1 MHLAALD
8 WAIVVA
14 FFVFWLIL
22 GWVVSKRAGE
32 NTEQFFL
39 AGRSMPWWLL
49 GFSLVATTFAADT
62 PLFVAGL
69 VRGEGGV
76 AGNWIWWALLLNGMF
91 TVFVFAKLWRRS
103 GVVTD
108 LEFYE
113 LRYSGRP
120 AAFLR
125 GFRALYLGVLL
136 NTIIMAVVTLA
147 AIKISSVML
156 GLGAMTT
163 VIIACVITAIFSMM
177 GGLKSVVWVD
187 ALVFIVAMVGAIS
200 AAVVAV
206 GLPAVGGMSGLL
218 GHHAV
223 QEKLAMLP
231 RFDFTDPKALNALLE
246 VFLIPILVQWWG
258 AWYPGAEPGGGGYV
272 AQRMLA
278 AKTERH
284 ATGAVLFFNAAHYA
298 LRPWPWILV
307 GLASLIVF
315 PDLASLKRE
324 FPEVPESFVKDD
336 LAYPAML
343 TLMPVGVKGLVM
355 ASLIAAYMST
365 IATHLNWG
373 SSYVVNDFWKRFLRQ
388 GAGEKE
394 FVRVGRITTAIL
406 MLATAIIAP
415 RTESAMKGFNILIQI
430 GAGTGL
436 LSMLRWFWWRINP
449 HAEITGMC
457 VSLAT
462 ACAFAIFA
470 SDETPEWI
478 KLVTGVGLTTIAW
491 LIVMYLTPPDD
502 QHKLRSFYRLVR
514 PGGIGWRHVLQK
526 AAADGDPIEAAPTN
540 VPLALGCIVAGSL
553 TIWGALFATGYLL
566 YGDYWMGSVLTAATV
581 VAGCFLLAT
590 WMRIS
595 ADPEEKHL

>member
-1 MHLAALD
+1 MQLVWID
-8 WAIVVA
+8 WAIILA
-14 FFVFWLIL
+14 FFVFWLVL
-22 GWVVSKRAGE
+22 GAVVSRKAGE
-32 NTEQFFL
+32 STEQFFL
-39 AGRSMPWWLL
+39 AGRNMPWWLL

-113 LRYSGRP
+113 LRYSGP
-120 AAFLR
+120 AAAFLR
-125 GFRALYLGVLL
+125 GFRALYLGLL
-136 NTIIMAVVTLA
+136 VNAIIMAVVTLA
-147 AIKISSVML
+147 AIKISHVML

-163 VIIACVITAIFSMM
+163 VTVACVITAIFSMM
-177 GGLKSVVWVD
+177 GGLTSVLWVD
-187 ALVFIVAMVGAIS
+187 AFMFVVAMIGSIS

-206 GLPAVGGMSGLL
+206 NLPAVGGMKGLL
-218 GHHAV
+218 SHPAIHG
-223 QEKLAMLP
+223 KLGMVP
-231 RFDFTDPKALNALLE
+231 TFDWSDPQTRNALLD
-246 VFLIPILVQWWG
+246 VFLIPLLVQWWG

-278 AKTERH
+278 AKNERH

-307 GLASLIVF
+307 GLASLAVF
-315 PDLASLKRE
+315 PDLASLRHE
-324 FPEVPESFVKDD
+324 FPNVPESYVKDD

-343 TLMPVGVKGLVM
+343 TFLPVGLKGLVM

-373 SSYVVNDFWKRFLRQ
+373 SSYVVNDFWKRFLRK

-394 FVRVGRITTAIL
+394 YVLVGRVTTACL
-406 MLATAIIAP
+406 MIGTALIAP

-436 LSMLRWFWWRINP
+436 ISMLRWFWWRINP
-449 HAEITGMC
+449 QVEITGMC
-457 VSLAT
+457 VSLLT
-462 ACAFAIFA
+462 AIWFAIYGP
-470 SDETPEWI
+470 EGTPEWV
-478 KLVTGVGLTTIAW
+478 KLVTGVALTTGAW
-491 LIVMYLTPPDD
+491 IIVMFLTRPDD
-502 QHKLRSFYRLVR
+502 PQKLRSFYKLVR
-514 PGGIGWRHVLQK
+514 PGGIGWRRVLQD
-526 AAADGDPIEAAPTN
+526 AAADGDPIEPAPTH
-540 VPLALGCIVAGSL
+540 VPLAIMCIAAGSFS
-553 TIWGALFATGYLL
+553 IWGALFAAGYFL
-566 YGDYWMGSVLTAATV
+566 YGDYTKAIVLTVITV
-581 VAGCFLLAT
+581 ITSYFLLKT

-595 ADPEEKHL
+595 AD